1 MKYLA
6 NRKTQLGV
14 TLVELMIVIVI
25 GSILATLAIPS
36 FNEFVNRTR
45 QSSVVSQ
52 LFSDLNRA
60 RSESIKRNARVL
72 VCHRASNTACDT
84 SGATSWVDGW
94 LVCADADS
102 DGVCDA
108 GDATNPNPIV
118 IHGALHST
126 LTLTGPGAA
135 VRFNPSGIS
144 GSGAASLTIKG
155 TWSGAT
161 SSVINIAGTGNI
173 SRP

>member
-1 MKYLA
+1 MKQLEK
-6 NRKTQLGV
+6 NKTQRGV

-36 FNEFVNRTR
+36 FNEFISGTR

-72 VCHRASNTACDT
+72 VCPRGSDTACDT
-84 SGATSWVDGW
+84 SGTTNWNSGW
-94 LVCADADS
+94 LVCTDANS
-102 DGVCDA
+102 DNACDVGTTA
-108 GDATNPNPIV
+108 NPNPIV
-118 IHGALHST
+118 VHSALHTT
-126 LTLTGPGAA
+126 LTLTGPNAA

-144 GSGAASLTIKG
+144 GSGAATLTVGG

-161 SSVINIAGTGNI
+161 SSIINVAGTGNI